1 MKTTFKKTLIAAG
14 VAAVMGGIAGQAQ
27 AANWLFLQGTEPE
40 GTAARAKVWG
50 FIQAQYQKDYSDP
63 NATGGYIPPKL
74 IGPDLTTQES
84 FNVFRARVGVRG
96 TGFPLDSKV
105 NYFFLVEFGNNGIT
119 QPSGSFAKI
128 TDASITLNHIKGAR
142 IRMGQFK
149 TPMSEEVYQGIAIFD
164 YINFTAYAGQQLIER
179 TPNQRY
185 TSNVPPQPLPVD
197 QENGGLTR
205 FDKSVS
211 AARDTG
217 IQIFDTFKVKNWEHS
232 YSVMIGNGNGLN
244 YTDNDNNKDTYIYL
258 STEYVFSPKGGPFRP
273 GIKAYVWS
281 QSGKRLLDNTN
292 DSTYNP
298 QEHDR
303 KRYGIGFKY
312 LKKPYRISGE
322 YNKAEGM
329 IFVGP
334 QSPTFDMNPSVP
346 PGNGE
351 DGKADGWYI
360 DLAWYIPG
368 TKWELDFRY
377 DEMRRLI
384 DDPFETKW
392 KTSTLG
398 FQYHFNR
405 KSRLTVNYAIRDV
418 TAVNYGAGAGPNANL
433 DGIGDRLALQLTHIF

>member
-1 MKTTFKKTLIAAG
+1 MKTTFKKTLIAAS
-14 VAAVMGGIAGQAQ
+14 AAA
-27 AANWLFLQGTEPE
+27 
-40 GTAARAKVWG
+40 
-50 FIQAQYQKDYSDP
+50 
-63 NATGGYIPPKL
+63 
-74 IGPDLTTQES
+74 DLTTQES

-96 TGFPLDSKV
+96 TGFPLDPKV

-119 QPSGSFAKI
+119 QSSGSFAKI

-164 YINFTAYAGQQLIER
+164 YINFTSYAQQQLIER
-179 TPNQRY
+179 TPNQYY
-185 TSNVPPQPLPVD
+185 TANVGPQTLPID
-197 QENGGLTR
+197 TSNGGLVQ

-217 IQIFDTFKVKNWEHS
+217 IQIFDTFKTGKWEIG
-232 YSVMIGNGNGLN
+232 YSVMVGNGNGLN
-244 YTDNDNNKDTYIYL
+244 YTDNDNNKDTYLYL
-258 STEYVFSPKGGPFRP
+258 STEYVFGGKGPFRP
-273 GIKAYVWS
+273 GVKAYAWS

-298 QEHDR
+298 QEYDR
-303 KRYGIGFKY
+303 KRYGFGFKY
-312 LKKPYRISGE
+312 LKKPYRFSGE

-334 QSPTFDMNPSVP
+334 HAPTFDMNPSVP

-351 DGKADGWYI
+351 NGEADGWYL
-360 DLAWYIPG
+360 DFAWYIPG
-368 TKWELDFRY
+368 TKWELDLRY

-392 KTSTLG
+392 KTTTLG

-405 KSRLTVNYAIRDV
+405 KSRLTVNYAMRDV
-418 TAVNYGAGAGPNANL
+418 SAVNYTSGAGPNAQL